1 LQPNSAPPNETTMDS
16 DEEEE
21 LAPTIGSYVGDT
33 HPETNERHGK
43 GRAELPNGDIYDGEY
58 ENGKRHGKGVYKFKK
73 SKARYDGAYADNKKH
88 GEGTFYYPDGSIYK
102 GSWAEDK
109 RTGTGTYTYPNGDT
123 YEGGW
128 AMDARDGFGVY
139 TYADTGSKYEGS
151 WSNGKRHGDGKF
163 VHKTHQYEGNFTD
176 DQALGVGKFYFDSGA
191 IQKGSFVVDGADDA
205 GENEDEAAKP
215 TMKWVGSE
223 ISMKTA

>member
-1 LQPNSAPPNETTMDS
+1 MT
-16 DEEEE
+16 
-21 LAPTIGSYVGDT
+21 APTQITRSTVKALSTTRMVQFTKVNKSGVPDQITVDVASVDLGAVFVVSDACAFARSGPRRSVGLT
-33 HPETNERHGK
+33 FS
-43 GRAELPNGDIYDGEY
+43 RAAVPHRIVPSL
-58 ENGKRHGKGVYKFKK
+58 
-73 SKARYDGAYADNKKH
+73 A
-88 GEGTFYYPDGSIYK
+88 

-139 TYADTGSKYEGS
+139 TYAETGSKYEGS

-205 GENEDEAAKP
+205 GENEDEAVKP